1 MPRPVDVDALAEG
14 VVSGSRG
21 HLARAITLVESTHP
35 DHRTAAREL
44 LRRLT
49 PTVGDSAYPQPDP
62 TTHDR
67 ETTHDPEPASASA
80 SASEPAS
87 DSEPVDGPPTT
98 AAPSTV
104 TSVRLGISG
113 VPGAGKS
120 TFINALGLRLIEEG
134 HRVAVLA
141 VDPSSAR
148 SGGSILG
155 DRTRMGELTTSPDA
169 FVRPSPTG
177 LHLGGVARATRESM
191 IVVEAA
197 GFDVVIV
204 ETVGVG
210 QSEVAVAEMV
220 DTFLLLALARA
231 GDQLQGI
238 KRGILEIADVIAVN
252 KADGPHE
259 AEARGTARELAIAM
273 RLLRGGDG
281 ERRVPVLTCSALHGD
296 GLDEVWREVL
306 AHRSHLELS
315 VEGGLARRRGEQ
327 QLQWLWALLQTEL
340 WSTFRGSPAVREA
353 AAGVEREIREQRLSA
368 VEGAGR
374 ILEAFAQEAPQLPW
388 AR

>member
-1 MPRPVDVDALAEG
+1 MPRPVDVDDLAQG
-14 VVSGSRG
+14 VTSGSRA

-35 DHRTAAREL
+35 DHRAAARDL
-44 LRRLT
+44 LRRLAP
-49 PTVGDSAYPQPDP
+49 PTGETAEPQDADAHGTAYLQDGADGAEPQGGGTHGTAYPQESAVV
-62 TTHDR
+62 T
-67 ETTHDPEPASASA
+67 PAS
-80 SASEPAS
+80 P
-87 DSEPVDGPPTT
+87 
-98 AAPSTV
+98 
-104 TSVRLGISG
+104 SVRLGISG

-120 TFINALGLRLIEEG
+120 TFINALGLRLIDEG

-155 DRTRMGELTTSPDA
+155 DRTRMGELSASPDA

-197 GFDVVIV
+197 GFDVVVV

-220 DTFLLLALARA
+220 DTFLLLTLARA

-252 KADGPHE
+252 KADGPHA

-273 RLLRGGDG
+273 RLLRGGEG
-281 ERRVPVLTCSALHGD
+281 ESRVPVLTCSALTMD
-296 GLDEVWREVL
+296 GLDEVWRAVL
-306 AHRSHLELS
+306 DHREQ
-315 VEGGLARRRGEQ
+315 VEHGVPGGLHRRRSDQ
-327 QLQWLWALLQTEL
+327 QVQWMWALLRAEV
-340 WSTFRGSPAVREA
+340 WGRFRESPAVR
-353 AAGVEREIREQRLSA
+353 AGVAQVEQDIRTGRRQA
-368 VEGAGR
+368 VDGADEVLRAYWGELGGAGDR
-374 ILEAFAQEAPQLPW
+374 
-388 AR
+388 

>member
-21 HLARAITLVESTHP
+21 HLARAITLAESTHP

-49 PTVGDSAYPQPDP
+49 PAAGESACPQPDP
-62 TTHDR
+62 TTHDP
-67 ETTHDPEPASASA
+67 EPESEPALEPASAS
-80 SASEPAS
+80 AS

-353 AAGVEREIREQRLSA
+353 AAGVERDIREQRLSA

>member
-1 MPRPVDVDALAEG
+1 MPRPVDVDDLAQG
-14 VVSGSRG
+14 VASGSRA

-35 DHRTAAREL
+35 DHRAAARDL

-49 PTVGDSAYPQPDP
+49 PGTGDTAYPQVGSDAPG
-62 TTHDR
+62 
-67 ETTHDPEPASASA
+67 
-80 SASEPAS
+80 SEPT
-87 DSEPVDGPPTT
+87 PPT
-98 AAPSTV
+98 P
-104 TSVRLGISG
+104 SVRLGISG

-120 TFINALGLRLIEEG
+120 TFINALGLRLIEDG

-155 DRTRMGELTTSPDA
+155 DRTRMGELSSSPDA

-197 GFDVVIV
+197 GFDVVVV

-220 DTFLLLALARA
+220 DTFLLLTLARA

-252 KADGPHE
+252 KADGSHV
-259 AEARGTARELAIAM
+259 AEARGTARELSIAM
-273 RLLRGGDG
+273 RLLRGGEG
-281 ERRVPVLTCSALHGD
+281 ERRVPVLTCSALTDD
-296 GLDEVWREVL
+296 GLDEVWRAVL
-306 AHRSHLELS
+306 DHRAHLESS

-340 WSTFRGSPAVREA
+340 WSTFRGTPAVREV
-353 AAGVEREIREQRLSA
+353 AGQVEREIREQRISA
-368 VEGAGR
+368 VEGAQR
-374 ILEAFAQEAPQLPW
+374 ILAAFGRSAADLPW
-388 AR
+388 SR